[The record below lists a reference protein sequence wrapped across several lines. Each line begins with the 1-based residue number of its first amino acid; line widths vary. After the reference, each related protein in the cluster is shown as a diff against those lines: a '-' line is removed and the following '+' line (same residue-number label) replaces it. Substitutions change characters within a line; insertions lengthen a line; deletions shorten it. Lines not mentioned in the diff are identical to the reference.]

1 MYIDG
6 QAMASISNSP
16 MGEEHW
22 HSDVN
27 KDMQIMAVECETN
40 NGFADFIAYAGD
52 VLISDGSWKCSE
64 TEEDNWYQMD
74 FNDSE
79 WKNAIKIERNYPETH
94 IHYSHPNREHD
105 GNYPE
110 SAWWMWSS
118 RIHDIADASAIYCRG
133 KTGKNITV
141 NLFSLQKLPFT
152 SVIREIFNQP
162 NYATMLIMIMM
173 IFLQQAVCGHNETY
187 TEY

>member
-1 MYIDG
+1 MGNVYIDG
-6 QAMASISNSP
+6 QAMASISTSL

-22 HSDVN
+22 HNNVN
-27 KDMQIMAVECETN
+27 KDMQIMAVECEGN
-40 NGFADFIAYAGD
+40 IGFAGFIAYAGD

-79 WKNAIKIERNYPETH
+79 WNNAFKIERNYPETH
-94 IHYSHPNREHD
+94 RYFDNPIRDHD

-110 SAWWMWSS
+110 SAWWLWSS
-118 RIHDIADASAIYCRG
+118 RIYDPAEVSVIYCRG

-141 NLFSLQKLPFT
+141 NLFSLKKLPFT
-152 SVIREIFNQP
+152 SVIREIFNQS
-162 NYATMLIMIMM
+162 NYTMLIMIMM
-173 IFLQQAVCGHNETY
+173 IFL
-187 TEY
+187 